1 MSIKRA
7 VAIIL
12 IFTLV
17 SCRIFSK
24 KETNNSALVV
34 AEAYDQKLYLNDIPG
49 LDNLMLTKSD
59 SQRIVADYANI
70 WLNDQVMLKKANDHL
85 SLSKKKDIELQARKY
100 ETTLSIYEYEK
111 ELLLKD
117 FDTSIAVEDLQ
128 KYYKDNTNSYSLEY
142 PIVKFVLVKNF
153 EKSHEAILKSMVLN
167 QAKYPE
173 LKKYAM
179 DNLLD
184 CSAED
189 SWKPLY
195 MLRNSVPDSLIQN
208 EQLQKK
214 GTLFN
219 IQKDGTS
226 IMLYVRDINLQGQ
239 PAPYDLVSE
248 EIRSILLNQKKADF
262 IKNTR
267 KTLVEKEI
275 KKKKVKLFE

>member
-1 MSIKRA
+1 MSAKSV
-7 VAIIL
+7 VAIL
-12 IFTLV
+12 LVFTVV

-24 KETNNSALVV
+24 KETSNSASVV
-34 AEAYDQKLYLNDIPG
+34 AEAYDQKLYLKDIPG
-49 LDNLMLTKSD
+49 LNNMMLTKTD
-59 SQRIVADYANI
+59 SQQIIAEYANT

-85 SLSKKKDIELQARKY
+85 SLAKKKDIELQAKKY

-117 FDTSIAVEDLQ
+117 FDTSIAMSDLQ

-153 EKSHEAILKSMVLN
+153 EKSQEAILKSMVLN
-167 QAKYPE
+167 QTKYPE

-179 DNLLD
+179 DHLLD
-184 CSAED
+184 YSADD

-195 MLRNSVPDSLIQN
+195 LLRNSVPDSLIQDN
-208 EQLQKK
+208 QLQKT

-219 IQKDGTS
+219 IQKEGIS
-226 IMLYVRDINLQGQ
+226 ILLYIKDVKLQGQ
-239 PAPYDLVSE
+239 PAPYDLVAG

-262 IKNTR
+262 IKNSR
-267 KTLVEKEI
+267 KELMEKEI
-275 KKKKVKLFE
+275 KKKKVKIYE

>member
-1 MSIKRA
+1 MSAKSV
-7 VAIIL
+7 VAIL
-12 IFTLV
+12 LVFTVV

-24 KETNNSALVV
+24 KETSNSTSVV
-34 AEAYDQKLYLNDIPG
+34 AEAYDQKLYLKDIPG
-49 LDNLMLTKSD
+49 LNNMMLTKTD
-59 SQRIVADYANI
+59 SQQIIAEYANT

-85 SLSKKKDIELQARKY
+85 SLAKKKDIELQAKKY

-117 FDTSIAVEDLQ
+117 FDTSIAMSDLQ

-153 EKSHEAILKSMVLN
+153 EKSQEAILKSMVLN

-179 DNLLD
+179 DHLLD
-184 CSAED
+184 YSADD

-195 MLRNSVPDSLIQN
+195 LLRNSVPDSLIQDN
-208 EQLQKK
+208 QLQKT

-219 IQKDGTS
+219 IQKEGIS
-226 IMLYVRDINLQGQ
+226 ILLYIKDVKLQGQ
-239 PAPYDLVSE
+239 PAPYDLVAG

-262 IKNTR
+262 IKNSR
-267 KTLVEKEI
+267 KELMEKEI
-275 KKKKVKLFE
+275 KKKKVKIYE

>member
-226 IMLYVRDINLQGQ
+226 IMLYVRDIKLQGQ